1 MKSNSAE
8 IIIND
13 LEVFYRVGVSDEE
26 RSGPQRLLI
35 TVRMAR
41 DVSGAAESDDLAQT
55 IDYYAVTRRLL
66 AFGEGR
72 SWKLIEKL
80 AADIAERVLKEFGPE
95 SISVEVKKFIIP
107 EARYVSV
114 RVRRIAAGGMT
125 NDEA

>member
-1 MKSNSAE
+1 MNSNSAE

-41 DVSGAAESDDLAQT
+41 DVSGATASDDLAQT

-80 AADIAERVLKEFGPE
+80 AADIAQMVLTEFRPE
-95 SISVEVKKFIIP
+95 SISVKVKKFIIS
-107 EARYVSV
+107 EARYVAV
-114 RVRRIAAGGMT
+114 QVRREAAG
-125 NDEA
+125 